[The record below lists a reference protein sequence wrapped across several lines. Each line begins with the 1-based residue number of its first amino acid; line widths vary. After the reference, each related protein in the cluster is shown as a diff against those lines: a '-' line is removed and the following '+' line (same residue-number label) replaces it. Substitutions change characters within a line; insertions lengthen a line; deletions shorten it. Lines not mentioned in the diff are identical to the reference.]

1 MRETTTIDT
10 AGRLVL
16 PKALREKAGIVPGMR
31 LEIRWRDGRIEIEPP
46 PRAIRIERWGRVL
59 VAEPLEPGDELSR
72 ETVRATIE
80 ELRRGN
86 ASR

>member
-1 MRETTTIDT
+1 MTETTTIDP

-46 PRAIRIERWGRVL
+46 PREIRIERRGRVL
-59 VAEPLEPGDELSR
+59 VAEPLEPGEELTR
-72 ETVRATIE
+72 ETVRETLE
-80 ELRRGN
+80 ELRGRH
-86 ASR
+86 ALR